1 MSDEKN
7 VAEPSG
13 ASGGYRCVA
22 FLRDALRLIAVS
34 SFLFSLQ
41 IRANADNFRT
51 HWPVAWLNVNGVT
64 QVEVYVSPS
73 CIASVRLNWI
83 ER

>member
-1 MSDEKN
+1 MSELN
-7 VAEPSG
+7 ETAEPSG

-22 FLRDALRLIAVS
+22 FLLRAARLAAV
-34 SFLFSLQ
+34 LSLLMPVQ
-41 IRANADNFRT
+41 VRANADNFRT

-73 CIASVRLNWI
+73 DTVSVRLNWI
-83 ER
+83 E

>member
-1 MSDEKN
+1 MTDEKK

-13 ASGGYRCVA
+13 ASGGYQCVA
-22 FLRDALRLIAVS
+22 FLRDALRLIAVL

-41 IRANADNFRT
+41 IRVNADNFRT

-64 QVEVYVSPS
+64 QVEVYVPPS
-73 CIASVRLNWI
+73 DMMSVRLSWI
-83 ER
+83 E